1 MSAEEALFHILEAQ
15 LDNDELVLPS
25 LPEVAIQVRDA
36 VDDPDSTLAQIV
48 DVVSK
53 DPALSLRLIRI
64 ANTAHYARAANVT
77 TLNAAIHRIGMR
89 AIKNIAIAMAL
100 EQLFVC
106 KNDIVRIYIERAWSQ
121 AVDVAAASSAVYANY
136 REEHRSRE
144 ISPDTLT
151 LMGLIHNIGVLPIL
165 QEAQRHDDVFAN
177 PTFLDRAI
185 ARFGARIGGAIMK
198 AWGFGTDFE
207 QLVRDW
213 RDMSIQPAALNY
225 LDFVRL
231 GTIYAKVTKDEGIID
246 NVMHVATEKG
256 LCEDSAS
263 PFEHEMFM
271 TRFREVKAA
280 FEQ

>member
-15 LDNDELVLPS
+15 LENDELVLPS

-64 ANTAHYARAANVT
+64 ANTAHYARAANVS
-77 TLNAAIHRIGMR
+77 TLNAALHRIGMR

-106 KNDIVRIYIERAWSQ
+106 KNDIVRIYIERAWHQ
-121 AVDVAAASSAVYANY
+121 AVDVAAASTAVFANY
-136 REEHRSRE
+136 REEHRS
-144 ISPDTLT
+144 STVSADTLT

-165 QEAQRHDDVFAN
+165 AEAQRHDDVFAN

-198 AWGFGTDFE
+198 KWGFGEEFA

-213 RDMSIQPAALNY
+213 RDMSVQPTAISY
-225 LDFVRL
+225 LDFVRV
-231 GTIYAKVTKDEGIID
+231 GAIYAKVSKDEKLVENILQLT
-246 NVMHVATEKG
+246 AEKG
-256 LCEDSAS
+256 IFQEGES

-271 TRFREVKAA
+271 TRFREIKTA
-280 FEQ
+280 FE